1 MYVWVANPYRQNEYA
16 SILAKRVNEEKA
28 KKTELRSKSIL
39 YLPGTI
45 LTVTDVQQQ
54 SGERRR

>member
-1 MYVWVANPYRQNEYA
+1 MGMGSLGYMANWCWQNEYA

-39 YLPGTI
+39 HSLGGAFE
-45 LTVTDVQQQ
+45 Q
-54 SGERRR
+54 